1 MILYFILLIIF
12 SILCGIGLFN
22 IIYYLPKI
30 YKVLLRDKINVKLFC
45 NDNKKGNNHVKK

>member
-1 MILYFILLIIF
+1 MVLYFILLIIF

-30 YKVLLRDKINVKLFC
+30 YKLLLRDRINVKVFL
-45 NDNKKGNNHVKK
+45 NVSKKGNNHVKK

>member
-1 MILYFILLIIF
+1 MVLYFILLIIF
-12 SILCGIGLFN
+12 SILCGIALFN

-30 YKVLLRDKINVKLFC
+30 YKLVLQDKINVKVFF